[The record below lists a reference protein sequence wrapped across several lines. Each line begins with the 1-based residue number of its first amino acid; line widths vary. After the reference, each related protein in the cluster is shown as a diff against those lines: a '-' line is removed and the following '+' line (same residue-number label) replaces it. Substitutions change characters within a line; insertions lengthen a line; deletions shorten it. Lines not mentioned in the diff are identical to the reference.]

1 MQPNEMHKV
10 WVEEPTVTKLTRMS
24 MHNQKGLAV
33 YDKDKQ
39 PLCPIADFVTPE
51 KECWE
56 ILETICQS

>member
-1 MQPNEMHKV
+1 
-10 WVEEPTVTKLTRMS
+10 MS
-24 MHNQKGLAV
+24 MHDRKGLAV
-33 YDKDKQ
+33 YDKDKR